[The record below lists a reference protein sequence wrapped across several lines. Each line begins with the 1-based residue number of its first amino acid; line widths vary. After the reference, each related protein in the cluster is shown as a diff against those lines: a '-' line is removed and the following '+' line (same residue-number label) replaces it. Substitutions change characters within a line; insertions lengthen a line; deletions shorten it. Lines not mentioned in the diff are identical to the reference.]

1 MPGFS
6 CFLLKYAGRMRD
18 EAYLDLIGCCGRART
33 VTNAAGFHARTSL
46 QFTGIDQCVGLKY
59 YRFISMKVAP

>member
-33 VTNAAGFHARTSL
+33 VTNAAVSMHAALCNSL
-46 QFTGIDQCVGLKY
+46 ALINAWD
-59 YRFISMKVAP
+59 